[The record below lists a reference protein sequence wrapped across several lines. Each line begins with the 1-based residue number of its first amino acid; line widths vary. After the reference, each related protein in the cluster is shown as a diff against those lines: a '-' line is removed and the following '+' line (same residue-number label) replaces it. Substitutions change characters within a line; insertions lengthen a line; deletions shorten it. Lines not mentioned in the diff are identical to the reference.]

1 MAKVYVGIGHG
12 GSDPGACANG
22 YREKDLTLSIG
33 RACYDELKRCGVE
46 AKISRTDDR
55 DVTIAQRLRK
65 ATRSARITVW
75 ISTSTQ
81 AAATDVKSIIIIWA
95 ATPRSW
101 RHRSKKH

>member
-33 RACYDELKRCGVE
+33 RACYDELLRNGVE

-55 DVTIAQRLRK
+55 DVTIAQKVAQSDAFGADYCLDIHIN
-65 ATRSARITVW
+65 AGGGAG
-75 ISTSTQ
+75 
-81 AAATDVKSIIIIWA
+81 
-95 ATPRSW
+95 P
-101 RHRSKKH
+101 